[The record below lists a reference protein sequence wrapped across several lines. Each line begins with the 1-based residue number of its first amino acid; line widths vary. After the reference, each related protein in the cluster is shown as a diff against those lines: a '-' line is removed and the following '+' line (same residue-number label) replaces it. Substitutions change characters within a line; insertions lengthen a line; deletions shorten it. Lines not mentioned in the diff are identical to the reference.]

1 MNIIGNWKIAQM
13 LGIDENFNPVW
24 KTAEELLEGGD
35 DYAALLSSTMQF
47 TDDGSVLTVARIPE
61 GTPKEELDAAA
72 AAGELELCGDMII
85 LERKRWKEED
95 GKLLYD
101 TGVKGEVLGEAVSPW
116 VEVKFADDMMELPMM
131 RLIRE

>member
-1 MNIIGNWKIAQM
+1 MRYI
-13 LGIDENFNPVW
+13 EV
-24 KTAEELLEGGD
+24 
-35 DYAALLSSTMQF
+35 
-47 TDDGSVLTVARIPE
+47 TVD
-61 GTPKEELDAAA
+61 TPKEELDAAA